1 MEPAQPHTPHI
12 QAGPEGPDT
21 LTLHGLGPCLRTV
34 VLSLEQAKHT
44 E

>member
-1 MEPAQPHTPHI
+1 MEPAQPHTLHI

-21 LTLHGLGPCLRTV
+21 LTLYGLGPCLRTV
-34 VLSLEQAKHT
+34 VHSLEQAKHT